1 MDDGL
6 VEWIATGG
14 RTEARR
20 DVGCAGVPGM
30 HGGNE
35 VHDLLP
41 MRTDALKVNARSTD
55 LLDVRRDRRASW
67 QDLRAAGFM
76 GNGFLSSTSGWK

>member
-14 RTEARR
+14 RTESGR

-30 HGGNE
+30 HGGNQ
-35 VHDLLP
+35 VHNLFP
-41 MRTDALKVNARSTD
+41 MRANALEVNARATD
-55 LLDVRRDRRASW
+55 LLDVRRDGRASW
-67 QDLRAAGFM
+67 QE
-76 GNGFLSSTSGWK
+76 